1 MMVKFWR
8 LALLAGLFFLYT
20 AKAAEEETP
29 LPASPM
35 VTASS
40 DPYTDATRAI
50 TVTADNPEFSIRL
63 KSNPTTGYR
72 WYLKTLPNNWLQV
85 IGLNYSANNT
95 ALVGSGG
102 EEVWHFKVLPK
113 AFNARMLMSIE
124 FVSIQ
129 PWNMQKADNS
139 TSQTFYVVTEAKE

>member
-1 MMVKFWR
+1 MLKIGR
-8 LALLAGLFFLYT
+8 LTVLTGLFFLYT
-20 AKAAEEETP
+20 AMAAEETP

-35 VTASS
+35 VVASS

-72 WYLKTLPNNWLQV
+72 WYLKTWSNTWLEV
-85 IGLNYSANNT
+85 MGLAYSANNT
-95 ALVGSGG
+95 ALAGSGG
-102 EEVWHFKVLPK
+102 EEIWHFKVLPQ
-113 AFNARMLMSIE
+113 AFQARMLMSIE

-129 PWNMQKADNS
+129 PWNMQKADS
-139 TSQTFYVVTEAKE
+139 SSSQTFYVVTDVKE

>member
-1 MMVKFWR
+1 MMQKLWR
-8 LALLAGLFFLYT
+8 FILLSGLFLMC
-20 AKAAEEETP
+20 AAIMAEETP
-29 LPASPM
+29 LPASQM
-35 VTASS
+35 VTASN

-72 WYLKTLPNNWLQV
+72 WYLKTWPNTWLQV
-85 IGLNYSANNT
+85 IGLDYTADNT
-95 ALVGSGG
+95 ALAGSGG
-102 EEVWHFKVLPK
+102 EEVWHFKVSPK

-129 PWNMQKADNS
+129 PWNMQKVATS
-139 TSQTFYVVTEAKE
+139 PSQTFYVVTEAKE

>member
-1 MMVKFWR
+1 MLKIWR
-8 LALLAGLFFLYT
+8 LTLLIGLFFLYT
-20 AKAAEEETP
+20 ARAAEETP

-40 DPYTDATRAI
+40 DPYSDATRAI

-72 WYLKTLPNNWLQV
+72 WYLKTWPNTWLKV
-85 IGLNYSANNT
+85 VGLDYSANKT

-102 EEVWHFKVLPK
+102 EEVWHFKVLPQ
-113 AFNARMLMSIE
+113 AFQA
-124 FVSIQ
+124 
-129 PWNMQKADNS
+129 
-139 TSQTFYVVTEAKE
+139 

>member
-1 MMVKFWR
+1 MLKIGQFTLV
-8 LALLAGLFFLYT
+8 AGLFFLYT
-20 AKAAEEETP
+20 AVASGETP
-29 LPASPM
+29 LPASQL

-40 DPYTDATRAI
+40 DPYTDANRAI

-72 WYLKTLPNNWLQV
+72 WYLKAWPNTWLKV
-85 IGLNYSANNT
+85 MGLDYSANNT

-102 EEVWHFKVLPK
+102 EEVWHFKVLPQ
-113 AFNARMLMSIE
+113 AFQARMLMSIE

-129 PWNMQKADNS
+129 PWNMPKADNS
-139 TSQTFYVVTEAKE
+139 NSQTFYVVTEIKE

>member
-1 MMVKFWR
+1 MLKIWR
-8 LALLAGLFFLYT
+8 LTLLIGLFFLYT
-20 AKAAEEETP
+20 ARAAEETP

-35 VTASS
+35 VTASN
-40 DPYTDATRAI
+40 DPYTDASRAI

-72 WYLKTLPNNWLQV
+72 WYLKAWPNNWLKV

-113 AFNARMLMSIE
+113 AFSARMLMSIE

-129 PWNMQKADNS
+129 PWNMQKVNESA
-139 TSQTFYVVTEAKE
+139 SQTFYVVTDAKE